1 MTVMTSLFPDSFV
14 IPGYALV
21 DQLYLDETRATDRR
35 ISSDEIQSVLLDQA
49 MQLYDSASN
58 GNRTRGSMKKASDL

>member
-1 MTVMTSLFPDSFV
+1 MTVLRPLFPDPFV

-21 DQLYLDETRATDRR
+21 DQLYLDETAATDRR
-35 ISSDEIQSVLLDQA
+35 ISSEEMQSVLLDQA